1 MITKEKWAEIIKE
14 FYSQELPET
23 FERELNVPLE
33 IPINRAISIIG
44 PRRAG
49 KTYLMF
55 SLIKKLL
62 KKHIRESIIYV
73 NFEKAGLLPLDS
85 NDLVLLKDTFFE
97 LNPSLK
103 KKDSWFFLD
112 EIQNVNNWELFVRTC
127 LDDRINIFISGS
139 SSKLLSKDIATSMRG
154 RTLTYTLLPF
164 SFREYILSKNVKIQK
179 FLSSSE
185 KAEIINLFNK
195 YFIEGGYPEA
205 IIYPEQ
211 NEKILSNIFET
222 ALYKDVIEREK
233 IRNINAVLQLIRA
246 LISAKEFSVN
256 KFYNYLK
263 SMNIKVGK
271 NALYNYINY
280 LEDAFVIFM
289 LRKFSLSYKKAEQ
302 SLPKVYFI
310 DNGILTNNK
319 IDDKGRLL
327 ENLVFL
333 ELIRRENDVSYFQT
347 SQNEEVD
354 FLIKNGKKV
363 TQLIQVC
370 YDFSNFMTKD
380 REIKSLLKVSEEF
393 NCNNLLILTNSQEE
407 ELKLNGNKIVIRPVW
422 KWLLENREGENKE
435 IEK

>member
-1 MITKEKWAEIIKE
+1 MITKEKWAEVIKE
-14 FYSQELPET
+14 FYSQELPKT
-23 FERELNVPLE
+23 FERELKIPLE
-33 IPINRAISIIG
+33 MPISRAVSIIG

-55 SLIKKLL
+55 NLIKKLL
-62 KKHIRESIIYV
+62 KKYPKENIIYV
-73 NFEKAGLLPLDS
+73 NFEKASLLPLDS
-85 NDLVLLKDTFFE
+85 KDLVLLKDTFFE
-97 LNPSLK
+97 LNPHLK
-103 KKDSWFFLD
+103 KKDVWFFLD
-112 EIQNVNNWELFVRTC
+112 EIQNVDNWELFIRTC
-127 LDDRINIFISGS
+127 LDEGIKVFISGS
-139 SSKLLSKDIATSMRG
+139 SSKLLSKEIATSMRG

-164 SFREYILSKNVKIQK
+164 SFKEYILSKNVKIQK

-195 YFIEGGYPEA
+195 YFGEGGYPET

-211 NEKILSNIFET
+211 SEKILSNIFET

-233 IRNINAVLQLIRA
+233 IRNTKVILQLIKA
-246 LISAKEFSVN
+246 LISSKEFSVN

-263 SMNIKVGK
+263 SLNVKVGK
-271 NALYNYINY
+271 NALYNYVTY
-280 LEDAFVIFM
+280 LEEAFVIFM
-289 LRKFSLSYKKAEQ
+289 LRKFDLSYKKAEQ

-333 ELIRRENDVSYFQT
+333 ELIRREKDVSYFQT

-354 FLIKNGKKV
+354 FLIKKGKKV
-363 TQLIQVC
+363 NQLIQVC

-380 REIKSLLKVSEEF
+380 RETKSLLKASEEF
-393 NCNNLLILTNSQEE
+393 KCNNLLILTNSQEE
-407 ELKLNGNKIVIRPVW
+407 EIKLKGKKIIIKPVW
-422 KWLLENREGENKE
+422 KWLLESYGKTKNS
-435 IEK
+435 

>member
-14 FYSQELPET
+14 FYSQKLPET
-23 FERELNVPLE
+23 FERELKVPLE
-33 IPINRAISIIG
+33 IPINRAISIVG

-62 KKHIRESIIYV
+62 KKYIKESIIYV

-85 NDLVLLKDTFFE
+85 NDLVLLKDAFFE

-127 LDDRINIFISGS
+127 LDDGIKVFISGS

-154 RTLTYTLLPF
+154 RTLTYNLLPF

-179 FLSSSE
+179 FLSSNE

-195 YFIEGGYPEA
+195 YFGEGGYPET
-205 IIYPEQ
+205 IIYPDQ

-233 IRNINAVLQLIRA
+233 IRNIKIILQLIKA
-246 LISAKEFSVN
+246 LISSKEFSVN

-271 NALYNYINY
+271 NALYNYIHY
-280 LEDAFVIFM
+280 LEDAFVIFI
-289 LRKFSLSYKKAEQ
+289 LRKFDLSYKKAEQ

-333 ELIRRENDVSYFQT
+333 ELIRRENDISYYRT
-347 SQNEEVD
+347 PQNEEVD
-354 FLIKNGKKV
+354 FLIKKGKKV
-363 TQLIQVC
+363 IKLIQVC

-380 REIKSLLKVSEEF
+380 REIKSLLKASNEF
-393 NCNNLLILTNSQEE
+393 KCNNLLILTNSQEE
-407 ELKLNGNKIVIRPVW
+407 ELKINKKKIIIKPVW
-422 KWLLENREGENKE
+422 KWLLG
-435 IEK
+435 